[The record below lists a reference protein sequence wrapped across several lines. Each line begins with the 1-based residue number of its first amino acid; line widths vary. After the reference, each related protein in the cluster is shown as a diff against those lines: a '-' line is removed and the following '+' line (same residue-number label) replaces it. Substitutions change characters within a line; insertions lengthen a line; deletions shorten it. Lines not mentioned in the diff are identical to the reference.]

1 MPEHPQIESG
11 WGASDFSACQVQKTR
26 LARLAFGAKF
36 ILPAMTKALHV
47 PAVLPWKDPVHANI
61 PTIRDGE
68 LGAVYYGQRRSGDFF
83 DFVRCTPDRV
93 LFGLFDVAGDLDQ
106 ARPIMV
112 ATQEKLRKLSADL
125 LEQHSINEMEA
136 MAKLWI
142 SLNREVMQAAGGVH
156 QCAAFLACYNEHS
169 KTLSY
174 VNAGHTPGLVRD
186 GSSVVQLPATAIP
199 LGLFSH
205 AVPEP
210 AMLALRS
217 GELMLLVSKG
227 IVEARRKNEEFG
239 LERAK
244 QYLEEL
250 SFQTA
255 HETCVGLLAR
265 VQQFMGTAPTH
276 NDVTTLSLVCT
287 G

>member
-1 MPEHPQIESG
+1 MVTKN
-11 WGASDFSACQVQKTR
+11 A

-36 ILPAMTKALHV
+36 ILRAMRKAAHV
-47 PAVLPWKDPVHANI
+47 PEILPWKDPVHANI

-83 DFVRCTPDRV
+83 DFVRCAPDRV
-93 LFGLFDVAGDLDQ
+93 LFGLFDVAGDLEQ
-106 ARPIMV
+106 ARPVMV
-112 ATQEKLRKLSADL
+112 AMQKKLRKLAAEL
-125 LEQHSINEMEA
+125 LEHDSINEMEA
-136 MAKLWI
+136 MAELWI
-142 SLNREVMQAAGGVH
+142 NLNREVMHAARGVH
-156 QCAAFLACYNEHS
+156 QCAAFLACYNEHT
-169 KTLSY
+169 KTISY

-186 GSSVVQLPATAIP
+186 GNSVIQLPATAIP

-217 GELMLLVSKG
+217 GEVMLLASKG
-227 IVEARRKNEEFG
+227 IVEARRRNEEFG

-250 SFQTA
+250 TFQTA
-255 HETCVGLLAR
+255 HETCLGLLSR

-287 G
+287 GQAP